1 MRFLLILLALTAA
14 YADTVVVDS
23 GDRLNGEIEKLEG
36 GKLSLKTSYAGTIRI
51 DWDKVVEID
60 SDASYQVETEAGLRL
75 HGPIRR
81 QGAYVVVGGSD
92 PDNSPNREAA
102 ATVVTGIVRLEN
114 DEPPGFWETLDGSV
128 GVGYTFTRGN
138 SDQTQASLTARGN
151 YRHDGYTVR
160 GDLNSIFA
168 EVDDSERQSRHAL
181 NTRFDRYLSPNSFAF
196 AIAAFERNDRQKLDL
211 RSRVGGGFGWKLIQK
226 RDRTFDLLGGFTLTN
241 EQFRAE
247 EGDLLPRK
255 STGEGLLGFEWRSTR
270 FWGIE
275 LRTRLTAHPNLVQ
288 RGRYRIEYD
297 SGAQIPL
304 IAGFTWNV
312 SLFDRYDNM
321 PPREELKRNDYG
333 MVSTLGFSF

>member
-23 GDRLNGEIEKLEG
+23 GDRLHGEIEKLEG
-36 GKLSLKTSYAGTIRI
+36 GKLFLKTPYAGSIRI
-51 DWDKVVEID
+51 DWNQVVEIE
-60 SDASYQVETEAGLRL
+60 SDASYQVETEGGLRL
-75 HGPIRR
+75 RGAMRR
-81 QGAYVVVGGSD
+81 QGDYVVVGGGD
-92 PDNSPNREAA
+92 ADNAPNHEAF
-102 ATVVTGIVRLEN
+102 ATAVTGIVRMEN
-114 DEPPGFWETLDGSV
+114 DELPGFWETLDGTV

-151 YRHDGYTVR
+151 YRHDGYTLR

-168 EVDDSERQSRHAL
+168 EIDDSERQSRHAL

-196 AIAAFERNDRQKLDL
+196 AIAAFERNDRQQLDL
-211 RSRVGGGFGWKLIQK
+211 RSRVGGGFGWKVIQE

-275 LRTRLTAHPNLVQ
+275 LSTRLTAHPNLVQ
-288 RGRYRIEYD
+288 TGRYRIEYD
-297 SGAQIPL
+297 SGAAIPL

-312 SLFDRYDNM
+312 NLFDRYDNR
-321 PPREELKRNDYG
+321 PPREELERNDYG
-333 MVSTLGFSF
+333 MVSSLGFSF